1 MTKILVIDTEKEARN
16 MFLKCLEKEG
26 FDVIVAENGLVGV
39 ERAQEYLPDLIISDI
54 LMPKLNGYGVLRA
67 LRQNPITAIILFI
80 FVTTKVTQ
88 ADIRKGMELGA
99 DDYLTKP
106 CSPKEL
112 LKAIISRLDRQASL
126 QKWYAAQFQPLLK
139 SPEIEIT
146 KPTTP
151 QLIFPSD
158 PQLKKIFYFIEA
170 NYYQQITLND
180 IALAV
185 GYSPSY
191 LSKLVRH
198 KTGQTIQSWIIQRR
212 MAAAR
217 SLLVET
223 SEKVE
228 QIATLVGYQHPV
240 HFFRQFRQYH
250 GATPLAWRKAKAHC
264 SFIKYDIHQ
273 N

>member
-39 ERAQEYLPDLIISDI
+39 ERAQEHLPDLIISDI

-223 SEKVE
+223 SERVE

-250 GATPLAWRKAKAHC
+250 GATPLVWRKAKAHC